1 MLQPMGLQ
9 RVRHDLVT
17 EQQQQYCN
25 KFNKDFLND
34 PHQKILK
41 KTTTTT
47 TTNSLANR
55 FKSARTTL
63 RETAWREIVKG
74 TGLHLA
80 GMDVGDTPGS
90 SNLFSVLECKLGLFI
105 YTVYIFIYTEI
116 YLYFNRLFLQIV

>member
-41 KTTTTT
+41 KKKKKKP
-47 TTNSLANR
+47 N
-55 FKSARTTL
+55 
-63 RETAWREIVKG
+63 
-74 TGLHLA
+74 
-80 GMDVGDTPGS
+80 
-90 SNLFSVLECKLGLFI
+90 KLPCEQ
-105 YTVYIFIYTEI
+105 V
-116 YLYFNRLFLQIV
+116 QISKDYP